1 MREAREDLTIDD
13 LLSVN
18 LLLRQ
23 PGHHV
28 LAYCMLPVLDI
39 RLWLEVRQLA
49 QIILQKVGKG
59 NICTESQIG
68 GFNAPRENGELSFTS
83 G

>member
-1 MREAREDLTIDD
+1 MRKAREVLTIDD

-18 LLLRQ
+18 LLLCQ
-23 PGHHV
+23 PCHHV

-39 RLWLEVRQLA
+39 WLWLEVRQLA
-49 QIILQKVGKG
+49 QIILQKVGKDIG
-59 NICTESQIG
+59 TEPQIG
-68 GFNAPRENGELSFTS
+68 GLNAPKENRELSFTS